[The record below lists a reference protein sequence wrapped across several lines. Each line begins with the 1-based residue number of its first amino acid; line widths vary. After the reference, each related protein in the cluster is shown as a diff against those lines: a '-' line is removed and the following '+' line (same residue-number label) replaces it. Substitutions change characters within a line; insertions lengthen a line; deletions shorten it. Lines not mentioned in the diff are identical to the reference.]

1 MKYIILLAFIGLV
14 IEARYQ
20 IEKMKNKP
28 FSDENSEYDQSMK
41 INQYVVFLKDYQSEE
56 QKNMRQE
63 KYNKGEVVTV
73 RHISTGVVG
82 PIQIE
87 YLNAIDYSMIVDNAG
102 YTIMRI
108 IPIER

>member
-56 QKNMRQE
+56 Q
-63 KYNKGEVVTV
+63 
-73 RHISTGVVG
+73 
-82 PIQIE
+82 
-87 YLNAIDYSMIVDNAG
+87 
-102 YTIMRI
+102 
-108 IPIER
+108 